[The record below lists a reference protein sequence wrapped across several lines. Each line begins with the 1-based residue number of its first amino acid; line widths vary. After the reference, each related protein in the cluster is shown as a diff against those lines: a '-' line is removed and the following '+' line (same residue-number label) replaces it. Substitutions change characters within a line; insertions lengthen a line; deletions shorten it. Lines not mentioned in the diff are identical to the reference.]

1 MNRRNSFLLMILI
14 VLSPLWTHAQF
25 DIVSQKVFGGNRDA
39 SFGKYLKSHDGG
51 YYFGFNSNVQTSG
64 NITAQN
70 HGPYFC
76 VIQKY
81 DENDHLEWEKSYGG
95 SNNDALADWIE
106 VADGVILMISSS
118 SPIGGMKEVVDYG
131 NNHAW
136 IVKIDFEGEILWQQS
151 FGGNETNGSRG
162 ILEDVNG
169 NLYFGFSTNSPPS
182 GTRTA
187 PLKGYRD
194 YWVVKT
200 DSNGEIIWD
209 KSYGSDDFD
218 GLLEIDQLSDG
229 RIVLLGNSTGGVSID
244 KSEPSISEIASGD
257 IWVVTINSD
266 GDLLWDRTLGA
277 EGPHSMP
284 TFKIVND
291 DIFIATTSNSNISGN
306 RTVPLKG
313 IIDIWFMKLDDE
325 GQIVKQQSYGGSG
338 MDGVSKIISLDDDH
352 LLLFGG
358 SASNASI
365 DKSEDSRG
373 GWDYWPIIINKHG
386 DLVYEKTIGGD
397 ENDFLDGGMFLNNKI
412 YLAGN
417 TLSDISG
424 DKTLPFFPKDFND
437 DFNRDIWIV
446 KLDAGMLNL
455 SEHEQNS
462 FVVYPNP
469 VSAFLNMDFNVLQ
482 SPSQIMV
489 YSPDGKLLLHETI
502 SAGAQSHQLDFTAF
516 PDGMYTI
523 HFLSEEGIQ
532 MKKVVKGF

>member
-1 MNRRNSFLLMILI
+1 MNYFLKNFFISLFFTIPFL
-14 VLSPLWTHAQF
+14 THAQF

-39 SFGKYLKSHDGG
+39 SFGKYLKSQDGG

-64 NITAQN
+64 NITVQN
-70 HGPYFC
+70 QGPVFC

-95 SNNDALADWIE
+95 SHVDGLVDWIE
-106 VADGVILMISSS
+106 VADGVVLMISSS

-136 IVKIDFEGEILWQQS
+136 IVKIDFDGEILWQQS
-151 FGGNETNGSRG
+151 FGGDETNNSIGVVVD
-162 ILEDVNG
+162 EMG
-169 NLYFGFSTNSPPS
+169 NLYFGLSSNSPSS
-182 GTRTA
+182 GNRTA
-187 PLKGYRD
+187 PLKGFFD

-209 KSYGSDDFD
+209 KSYGSDQSD
-218 GLLEIDQLSDG
+218 GLREIDQLSDG
-229 RIVLLGNSTGGVSID
+229 RIVLVGNSTGGVSID
-244 KSEPSISEIASGD
+244 KSEPSFSSFGFD

-266 GDLLWDRTLGA
+266 GDLLWDRTFGA
-277 EGPHSMP
+277 ENSHSMP
-284 TFKIVND
+284 TLRVAEN
-291 DIFIATTSNSNISGN
+291 DIFIATTSASDISGS

-313 IIDIWFMKLDDE
+313 VQDIWFLKLDDE
-325 GQIVKQQSYGGSG
+325 GQVLSQQSYGGSDR
-338 MDGVSKIISLDDDH
+338 DGVSKIISLDDDH
-352 LLLFGG
+352 LLLFGN
-358 SASNASI
+358 STSNASV

-386 DLVYEKTIGGD
+386 ELVYEKTIGGD

-469 VSAFLNMDFNVLQ
+469 VSAFLNMDFNVQQ

-502 SAGAQSHQLDFTAF
+502 SAGTQSHQLDFTAF